1 MRVAL
6 FSDTYLPDIN
16 GVATSTKTLHDAL
29 VRNNHEVIV
38 ITSEL
43 PSDSDYQDDWQD
55 NIVRVPGLEMSLLYG
70 YRACNIYSY
79 SGMREIRDFKPDLV
93 HVQTEFGLGIF
104 GRLVAQELDLPV
116 VYTYHTMYIDY
127 SHYVNPMNNEVLDE
141 FLKNIISRLSNLY
154 ANKCSQLIVPSQK
167 TAAALKK
174 YGLKREPQI
183 VPTGLELERFNPKN
197 SFLELENTLIEK
209 YGLQDKFVMIF
220 LGRLAK
226 EKAIESL
233 LEMVSKLKDIRRD
246 FVLMIVGGGNY
257 LSDLRELV
265 EQAEID
271 DYVIFTGPQFGELVP
286 AHYHIS
292 DVFISASLSETQG
305 LTYIEAMASGIPAL
319 ARYDENLVG
328 VIKDGIN
335 GYFFKDTDELV
346 NIILRLMDSDID
358 LLKTSALE
366 DSGRFSSQKFYEDII
381 DVYNK
386 AIIDKRYNYEVVAIN
401 SSKLNYCDVDF
412 KVDQTIITLEL
423 AIKFI
428 DEYDI
433 YNGKV
438 INQELFN
445 VLKNLEQITI
455 AYNKA
460 LKWLAFKDY
469 PEAQIR
475 EKLVDAGFFT
485 DEQIE
490 STINFLRERDL
501 VNDERY
507 ACDYIDTC
515 TRKSIGINRA
525 IYNLRKNKVRL
536 DAIDFAIE
544 SMDQQNQIE
553 SAKNMIEDLYATSST
568 KSYRSLMNVIRKRLF
583 NRGFTPETIDI
594 AMGSINLRFDI
605 VKEKETL
612 EKELLK
618 CQKKYQR
625 KYQGDELVQR
635 CIDGLLKKG
644 YRYEDIKEIVER
656 GEVFDD

>member
-6 FSDTYLPDIN
+6 FSDTYLPDLN

-43 PSDSDYQDDWQD
+43 PSDSDYQDDIKD

-70 YRACNIYSY
+70 YRACNIFSY
-79 SGMREIRDFKPDLV
+79 SGMREIRDFQPDIV

-127 SHYVNPMNNEVLDE
+127 SHYVNPINNEVLDK

-154 ANKCSQLIVPSQK
+154 ANKCSQLIVPSKK
-167 TAAALKK
+167 TADSLKR
-174 YGLKREPQI
+174 YGLKRKPQI
-183 VPTGLELERFNPKN
+183 VPTGLELERFDPKN
-197 SFLELENTLIEK
+197 RNVELENDLIEK
-209 YGLQDKFVMIF
+209 YDLKDKFVMVF
-220 LGRLAK
+220 LGRVAK
-226 EKAIESL
+226 EKSIESIL
-233 LEMVSKLKDIRRD
+233 DMVAKLKDIRKD
-246 FVLMIVGGGNY
+246 FVLLVVGGGNY
-257 LSDLRELV
+257 LAELKDVVEKEGISDH
-265 EQAEID
+265 
-271 DYVIFTGPQFGELVP
+271 VIFTGPQFGELVP

-319 ARYDENLVG
+319 ARYDENLEG

-335 GYFFKDTDELV
+335 GYFFHETDDLLKIV
-346 NIILRLMDSDID
+346 LQLMDSNID
-358 LLKTSALE
+358 TLKLSALE
-366 DSGRFSSQKFYEDII
+366 DSARFSSQKFYEDII
-381 DVYNK
+381 AVYNE
-386 AIIDKRYNYEVVAIN
+386 AVVSKRYNYEIVAIN
-401 SSKLNYCDVDF
+401 SSKQNYFDVDF
-412 KVDQTIITLEL
+412 KVDQTVITLEL
-423 AIKFI
+423 AAKFI

-433 YNGKV
+433 SVGKV
-438 INQELFN
+438 INRELFN
-445 VLKNLEQITI
+445 ALKNLEQITI

-475 EKLVDAGFFT
+475 DKLDDAGFFT
-485 DEQIE
+485 DEQIDT
-490 STINFLRERDL
+490 TINFLKERDL

-507 ACDYIDTC
+507 ACDYIETC

-525 IYNLRKNKVRL
+525 IYSLRKSKVRL
-536 DAIDFAIE
+536 EAIDFAIE
-544 SMDQQNQIE
+544 NMDQQNQIE
-553 SAKNMIEDLYATSST
+553 SAKSMIEDIYATEST
-568 KSYRSLMNVIRKRLF
+568 KSYRSLVNAIRNRLF

-612 EKELLK
+612 EKELVK
-618 CQKKYQR
+618 CQRKYQR
-625 KYQGDELVQR
+625 KYQGDELIQR

>member
-6 FSDTYLPDIN
+6 FSDTYLPDLN

-43 PSDSDYQDDWQD
+43 PSDSDYQDDFKD

-70 YRACNIYSY
+70 YRACNIFSY
-79 SGMREIRDFKPDLV
+79 SGMREIRDFQPDIV

-127 SHYVNPMNNEVLDE
+127 SHYVNPINNEVLDE

-154 ANKCSQLIVPSQK
+154 ANKCSQLIVPSKK
-167 TAAALKK
+167 TADSLKR
-174 YGLKREPQI
+174 YGLKREPRI

-197 SFLELENTLIEK
+197 RNVELENGLIEK
-209 YGLQDKFVMIF
+209 YNLKDKFVMVF

-226 EKAIESL
+226 EKSIESIL
-233 LEMVSKLKDIRRD
+233 DMVVKLKNVRND
-246 FVLMIVGGGNY
+246 FALLIVGGGNY
-257 LSDLRELV
+257 LTDLKDMV
-265 EQAEID
+265 EKEHISEH
-271 DYVIFTGPQFGELVP
+271 VIFTGPQFGELVP

-319 ARYDENLVG
+319 ARYDENLEG

-335 GYFFKDTDELV
+335 GYFFHETDELLKIV
-346 NIILRLMDSDID
+346 LRLMDSNIET
-358 LLKTSALE
+358 LKSSALE
-366 DSGRFSSQKFYEDII
+366 DSARFSSQKFYEDII
-381 DVYNK
+381 AVYNE
-386 AIIDKRYNYEVVAIN
+386 AVVSKRYNYEIVAIN
-401 SSKLNYCDVDF
+401 SSKQNYFDVDF
-412 KVDQTIITLEL
+412 KVDQTVITLEL
-423 AIKFI
+423 AAKFI

-433 YNGKV
+433 SVGKV
-438 INQELFN
+438 INRELFN
-445 VLKNLEQITI
+445 ALKNLEQITI

-475 EKLVDAGFFT
+475 EKLDDAGFFT
-485 DEQIE
+485 DEQIDT
-490 STINFLRERDL
+490 TINFLKERDL

-507 ACDYIDTC
+507 ACDYIETC

-525 IYNLRKNKVRL
+525 IYSLRKSKVRL

-544 SMDQQNQIE
+544 NLDQQNQIE
-553 SAKNMIEDLYATSST
+553 SAKSMIEDIYATDST
-568 KSYRSLMNVIRKRLF
+568 KSYRSLVNAIRNRLF

-612 EKELLK
+612 EKELVK
-618 CQKKYQR
+618 CQRKYQR
-625 KYQGDELVQR
+625 KYQGDELIQR

>member
-6 FSDTYLPDIN
+6 FSDTYLPDLN

-29 VRNNHEVIV
+29 VKNKHEVIV

-43 PSDSDYQDDWQD
+43 PSDSDYKDDIND

-79 SGMREIRDFKPDLV
+79 SGMREIRDFQPDIV

-127 SHYVNPMNNEVLDE
+127 SHYVNPINNEVLDD

-167 TAAALKK
+167 TADALKK
-174 YGLKREPQI
+174 YGLKKKPRI
-183 VPTGLELERFNPKN
+183 IPTGLELERFDPCNGSPD
-197 SFLELENTLIEK
+197 LEAKLIEK
-209 YGLQDKFVMIF
+209 YDLNEKFVMIF
-220 LGRLAK
+220 LGRVAK
-226 EKAIESL
+226 EKSIESL
-233 LEMVSKLKDIRRD
+233 LEMVAKLKQIRDD
-246 FVLMIVGGGNY
+246 FVLLVVGGGNY
-257 LSDLRELV
+257 LEELKNLA
-265 EQAEID
+265 AEADIED
-271 DYVIFTGPQFGELVP
+271 HVIFTGPQFGELVP

-292 DVFISASLSETQG
+292 DAFISASLSETQG

-319 ARYDENLVG
+319 ARYDENLEG
-328 VIKDGIN
+328 VIKEGVN
-335 GYFFKDTDELV
+335 GFFFNDTEGL
-346 NIILRLMDSDID
+346 LRIVLDLMDKDIEN
-358 LLKTSALE
+358 LKASSLE
-366 DSGRFSSQKFYEDII
+366 DSVRFSSQKFYEDII
-381 DVYNK
+381 TVYDEAVVSK
-386 AIIDKRYNYEVVAIN
+386 TYNYEIAAIK
-401 SSKLNYCDVDF
+401 SSKQNYFDVDF
-412 KVDQTIITLEL
+412 KVDQTVITLEL
-423 AIKFI
+423 AAKFI
-428 DEYDI
+428 DEYELSV
-433 YNGKV
+433 GKV
-438 INQELFN
+438 INREIFN

-469 PEAQIR
+469 PEAQLK

-485 DEQIE
+485 DEQIDT
-490 STINFLRERDL
+490 TIEFLKERDL
-501 VNDERY
+501 INDERY
-507 ACDYIDTC
+507 ASDYIEIC

-525 IYNLRKNKVRL
+525 IYSLRKSKVRL
-536 DAIDFAIE
+536 DAIDYAIE
-544 SMDQQNQIE
+544 NLDEQNQIE
-553 SAKNMIEDLYATSST
+553 SAKSMIEDIYATEST
-568 KSYRSLMNVIRKRLF
+568 KSYRSLINAIRNRLF

-612 EKELLK
+612 EKELMK
-618 CQKKYQR
+618 CQRKYQR
-625 KYQGDELVQR
+625 KYQGDELIQR

-656 GEVFDD
+656 GEVLDD